1 MTVAGDDWEQRV
13 SQLWN
18 EIDRLDDDDF
28 VRRIDLGREREAVAV
43 ALTALSTYLPRYNRS
58 VARYAQELAGA

>member
-1 MTVAGDDWEQRV
+1 MTVAGDDWAQRV
-13 SQLWN
+13 SELWT
-18 EIDRLDDDDF
+18 EIDRLDEDDF

-43 ALTALSTYLPRYNRS
+43 ALTARSTYLPRYNRS